1 MAGASTG
8 ARIVLVAVILGS
20 VISVAGAAERLVEPV
35 TIADMKAVYGRIE
48 SRFVVPART
57 RIGGT
62 LVTLDVTEGS
72 QVEAGAVI
80 ARVVD
85 EKLALQLN
93 AADARIRAV
102 TSELANARIELD
114 RTQTLLARGASTQ
127 QRLDQLR
134 TQVEVLTNQAS
145 QAEAERAVILQQA
158 AEGSVVAPAAG
169 RILTVPLRRGAVMLP
184 GESVATIA
192 GGGLFLRLAI
202 PERHAPLLGVGAA
215 VEIGERGAEQVS
227 GRTLGRIEKVYP
239 QIENGRVIAD
249 VAVEGLSD
257 SFVGE
262 RVLVRVPVATRQAIT
277 VPPAAV
283 TNRSGIDFVRIATAD
298 GSREVAVV
306 IGEMVETP
314 RGAEREILTGL
325 KAGDRVLLP

>member
-1 MAGASTG
+1 MGGASTG
-8 ARIVLVAVILGS
+8 ARIALVAVILGS
-20 VISVAGAAERLVEPV
+20 VIPAAGAAERLVEPV

-62 LVTLDVTEGS
+62 LVTLEVTEGS

-202 PERHAPLLGVGAA
+202 PERHAPLLGVGAS

-283 TNRSGIDFVRIATAD
+283 TNRSGIDFVRIATSD

>member
-1 MAGASTG
+1 
-8 ARIVLVAVILGS
+8 VILGS
-20 VISVAGAAERLVEPV
+20 VIPAAGAAERLVEPV

-202 PERHAPLLGVGAA
+202 PERHAPLLGVGAS
-215 VEIGERGAEQVS
+215 VQIGERGAEQVS

-249 VAVEGLSD
+249 VAVEGLSE

>member
-20 VISVAGAAERLVEPV
+20 VISVAGATERLVEPV

-102 TSELANARIELD
+102 TSELTNARIELD